1 VVMSRKEEELK
12 EKLMEED
19 PEFRALVE
27 EHEDFERI
35 LEDFNRKPYL
45 TPAEEIE
52 RKNIQKQKLKGK
64 DKMERI
70 LKKHR

>member
-1 VVMSRKEEELK
+1 MVMSRKEEELK

>member
-1 VVMSRKEEELK
+1 MSRKEEELK

>member
-1 VVMSRKEEELK
+1 MSRTEEEMK
-12 EKLMEED
+12 RKLMEED
-19 PEFRALVE
+19 PEFRALAE
-27 EHEDFERI
+27 EHESFERI
-35 LEDFNRKPYL
+35 LEEFNRKPYL